1 MMDKWVLV
9 TGASS
14 GIGFNTCVHLD
25 SVGYKILAVARSE
38 ERLGKLSKLL
48 RNEHVI
54 YQYDLANLGD
64 IENIFFKCKEM
75 GFKLDGMVH
84 CAGISRDQPVRT
96 NNLGDMVETFN
107 VNLLSFVQ
115 LASFFCKKKYS
126 KENSSIV
133 GMSSVAN
140 ICCSKGMCTY
150 SASKAGIDVAVK
162 VMSKE
167 FAVRKIR
174 VNSIQPGYVNT
185 HMIDQVMENAN
196 AQPLGI
202 IEPMD
207 IAFLIEF
214 LLSDKA
220 KFISGS
226 NIKISAALV

>member
-1 MMDKWVLV
+1 MDKWILV

-38 ERLGKLSKLL
+38 ERLGKLSNLL

-54 YQYDLANLGD
+54 YQFDLANLAD

-84 CAGISRDQPVRT
+84 CAGVNRDQPVRT
-96 NNLGDMVETFN
+96 NSLADMAETFN

-126 KENSSIV
+126 NENSSIV
-133 GMSSVAN
+133 AMSSTAA
-140 ICCSKGMCTY
+140 IACDKGMCTY
-150 SASKAGIDVAVK
+150 ATSKAGIDAAVK

-167 FAVRKIR
+167 FSSRKIR

-185 HMIDQVMENAN
+185 QMIEQFMENAN

-202 IEPMD
+202 IEPVD

-226 NIKISAALV
+226 NIKMSAAAI